1 MKKTLFVMAALAAT
15 AGMGLFGTWVSAQNV
30 TPAAA
35 PSKPTMKVG
44 IINLNMVLKEF
55 KKANVM
61 GESLIK
67 QAQEKETQ
75 VKAREEDLQ
84 KKGIEAQK
92 MTDPTQRDT
101 RLRELQQLQLSL
113 QNEVVDSKKAFAK
126 MQSDMAQDVY
136 SNLMQVIDSIAR
148 TQGLELVLTYPDI
161 TDPKERGK
169 SADAFRILANQSA
182 MVAWKHPG
190 LDVTD
195 SVIAT
200 LNHYFPPPPGVVP
213 AGGTNVA
220 NPK

>member
-1 MKKTLFVMAALAAT
+1 MKKTLFIMAALAAT
-15 AGMGLFGTWVSAQNV
+15 GAMGVFGTWVSAQN
-30 TPAAA
+30 PAAA
-35 PSKPTMKVG
+35 PAAAKPTMKIG
-44 IINLNMVLKEF
+44 IVNLNMVLKEF

-67 QAQEKETQ
+67 QAKEKEDQ
-75 VKAREEDLQ
+75 VKAKEEALQ
-84 KKGIEAQK
+84 KKNIEAQK
-92 MTDPTQRDT
+92 IPDAAQRDAAA
-101 RLRELQQLQLSL
+101 RQLQQEQLSL
-113 QNEVVDSKKAFAK
+113 QNEVIDSKKLFAK
-126 MQSDMAQDVY
+126 MQSDMAVDVY
-136 SNLMQVIDSIAR
+136 SNINQVIDSIAR

-213 AGGTNVA
+213 AGGTA
-220 NPK
+220 PK

>member
-15 AGMGLFGTWVSAQNV
+15 AGMGVFGTWVSAQPG
-30 TPAAA
+30 TPAPA
-35 PSKPTMKVG
+35 PAKPTMKVG

-75 VKAREEDLQ
+75 VKAREEALQ

-92 MTDPTQRDT
+92 IVDPAQRDAEG
-101 RLRELQQLQLSL
+101 RRLQQEQLSL

-126 MQSDMAQDVY
+126 RQSDMAVEVY
-136 SNLMQVIDSIAR
+136 GDLQKVINSIAT
-148 TQGLELVLTYPDI
+148 TQGLELVMTYPDI
-161 TDPKERGK
+161 TDPKEVGK
-169 SADAFRILANQSA
+169 APDAFRLLANQSA

-190 LDVTD
+190 LDITD
-195 SVIAT
+195 TVIAT
-200 LNHYFPPPPGVVP
+200 LNHYFKPPQGVVTTGATQP
-213 AGGTNVA
+213 
-220 NPK
+220 PK

>member
-1 MKKTLFVMAALAAT
+1 VKKTLFVMAALAAT
-15 AGMGLFGTWVSAQNV
+15 AGMGVFGTWVSAQNV
-30 TPAAA
+30 TPASA
-35 PSKPTMKVG
+35 PTKPTMKIG

-75 VKAREEDLQ
+75 VKAKEEALQ

-92 MTDPTQRDT
+92 ILDQAQRDAEV
-101 RLRELQQLQLSL
+101 RRLQQEQLAL
-113 QNEVVDSKKAFAK
+113 QNEVIDSKKAFAK
-126 MQSDMAQDVY
+126 MQSDMAVDVY
-136 SNLMQVIDSIAR
+136 SNLNQVIDSIAR

-169 SADAFRILANQSA
+169 SVDAFRVLANQSA

-190 LDVTD
+190 LDITE

-213 AGGTNVA
+213 AAGTSTG